1 MVNSA
6 FSGARAMIRP
16 YRGMR
21 PKIGARVFID
31 ASAQVVGSVE
41 LGDDSSVWMCSVVR
55 GDVNHVR
62 IGSRTSIQEGSIL
75 HVTAEHSLVVGDGVT
90 VGHSVNLHGCTV
102 GNLCL
107 IGIGAIVLN
116 GASIGEEC
124 IVAAGSLVPERMR
137 VPARTLVMGSPA
149 RVRRAVT
156 PEELEGLRRY
166 AETYVG
172 LKNDYLAE
180 EATARPTHP

>member
-1 MVNSA
+1 
-6 FSGARAMIRP
+6 MIRP

-21 PKIGARVFID
+21 PKIGARAFID
-31 ASAQVVGSVE
+31 LSAQVVGSVE
-41 LGDDSSVWMCSVVR
+41 VGDDSSVWMCSVVR

-62 IGSRTSIQEGSIL
+62 IGSRTSVQEGSIL
-75 HVTAEHSLVVGDGVT
+75 HVTAEHALVVGDDVT
-90 VGHSVNLHGCTV
+90 VGHHVNLHGCTV
-102 GNLCL
+102 GSFCL

-116 GASIGEEC
+116 GANIGEEC

-137 VPARTLVMGSPA
+137 VPPRTLVMGSPA
-149 RVRRAVT
+149 RVRRPVT

-180 EATARPTHP
+180 EAAPRPSHS